1 MLNRALPTLSANAP
15 LGVDPALPTLGDMAP
30 AVNLVIDI
38 ALVAFLLYILLAAR
52 KGR

>member
-1 MLNRALPTLSANAP
+1 MLSRTLPALSANAP
-15 LGVDPALPTLGDMAP
+15 LGVGPALPTLGDMAS